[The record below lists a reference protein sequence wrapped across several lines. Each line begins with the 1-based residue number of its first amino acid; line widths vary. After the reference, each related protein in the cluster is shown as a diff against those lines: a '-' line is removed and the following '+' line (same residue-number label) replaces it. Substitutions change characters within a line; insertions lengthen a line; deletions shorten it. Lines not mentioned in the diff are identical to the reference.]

1 MVGGFANSPL
11 SSLRLARGF
20 RAVAANRDLG
30 RLSFAA
36 TFPQSTSSP
45 GTPFVALPR
54 PLFARFLEMPLLA
67 EATLLATAAALFL
80 YRLGAD
86 ALRDWDE
93 AVYAAVAREMLERR
107 DWLSPSLGDV
117 YYPNKPPL
125 LYWLMAAFDGL
136 FGAGELSSRLPT
148 ALFGLLG
155 VVGVFLV
162 GRRLHGRQTGL
173 LAALVLA
180 TAPQWLRFSRQAMLD
195 VPLSAS
201 LVFAMLGLL
210 DSSWLLF
217 GASMGAALL
226 IKGPAAVVGLAAAA
240 LFAAFDLRGRAKT
253 VAFGAALALLIA
265 TPWHVHQ
272 IVTHGR
278 AFTDYYF
285 DYSILERVS
294 RPLEG
299 HGARR
304 SYYLVRIFTGTAN
317 PWHWVG
323 AFALVAFTG
332 RAIAHRFRRP
342 EDLVVVWFW
351 VPLAMLTVARTKL
364 IWYIMP
370 VYPALAIVT
379 AAWLVKLAIGRPW
392 VRRAVALL
400 AFVTILQSAGS
411 DLIHYGRLED
421 SEATR
426 TVLAALPPP
435 DRAPVLQVA
444 VGIPAETA
452 RFYAHRPIDWCESA
466 SGCLGWLLVRA
477 DQVTY
482 FGPRLTVAISGR
494 RALLGPAAE
503 EK

>member
-1 MVGGFANSPL
+1 M
-11 SSLRLARGF
+11 SS
-20 RAVAANRDLG
+20 D
-30 RLSFAA
+30 A
-36 TFPQSTSSP
+36 TFPEAAS
-45 GTPFVALPR
+45 APR
-54 PLFARFLEMPLLA
+54 PPPVAWPRPLLA
-67 EATLLATAAALFL
+67 EATLLATVAALFL

-93 AVYAAVAREMLERR
+93 ATYAAVAREMLERR

-117 YYPNKPPL
+117 YFPNKPPL
-125 LYWLMAAFDGL
+125 LYWLMAAFDRL
-136 FGAGELSSRLPT
+136 FGAGEFSSRLPA

-162 GRRLHGRQTGL
+162 GRRLHGRKTGL

-195 VPLSAS
+195 VPLSAA
-201 LVFAMLGLL
+201 LVFAMLGLV

-217 GASMGAALL
+217 GASMGAAFL
-226 IKGPAAVVGLAAAA
+226 IKGPSALVALVAAA

-285 DYSILERVS
+285 GFNVLERFS
-294 RPLEG
+294 KPLEG

-323 AFALVAFTG
+323 AFALVVFTG

-342 EDLVVVWFW
+342 EDLVVLWFW
-351 VPLAMLTVARTKL
+351 VPLAMFTAAQTKL
-364 IWYIMP
+364 LWYVMP

-379 AAWLVKLAIGRPW
+379 AAWLVELAVERPW
-392 VRRAVALL
+392 VRRAVPLL

-411 DLIHYGRLED
+411 DLIQYGRSEN

-435 DRAPVLQVA
+435 GRAPRLQVA
-444 VGIPAETA
+444 IGIPAETA
-452 RFYAHRPIDWCESA
+452 CFYAHRPIDRCESP
-466 SGCLGWLLVRA
+466 SRCRGWLLVRA
-477 DQVTY
+477 DQVTS
-482 FGPRLTVAISGR
+482 FGSRRTVAISGK
-494 RALLGPAAE
+494 RALLGPVAE

>member
-1 MVGGFANSPL
+1 MTFQPTSPPGPP
-11 SSLRLARGF
+11 S
-20 RAVAANRDLG
+20 VA
-30 RLSFAA
+30 S
-36 TFPQSTSSP
+36 
-45 GTPFVALPR
+45 PR
-54 PLFARFLEMPLLA
+54 PLFTRFLEIPLLA

-80 YRLGAD
+80 YQLGAD

-93 AVYAAVAREMLERR
+93 ATYAAVAREMLERR

-136 FGAGELSSRLPT
+136 FGVREFSSRLPA

-201 LVFAMLGLL
+201 IVFAMLGLL

-217 GASMGAALL
+217 GVSMGAALL
-226 IKGPAAVVGLAAAA
+226 IKGPAAVVALAAAA
-240 LFAAFDLRGRAKT
+240 LFAVFDLRGRVKT
-253 VAFGAALALLIA
+253 VAFGTALALLIA
-265 TPWHVHQ
+265 TPWHLHQ

-285 DYSILERVS
+285 GYSILERVS
-294 RPLEG
+294 RPLQG
-299 HGARR
+299 HGARHW
-304 SYYLVRIFTGTAN
+304 YYLVRIFTGTAN

-332 RAIAHRFRRP
+332 RAIARRFRRP
-342 EDLVVVWFW
+342 EDLVVLWFW
-351 VPLAMLTVARTKL
+351 VPLAMFTVARTKL
-364 IWYIMP
+364 MWYVMP

-379 AAWLVKLAIGRPW
+379 AAWLVELTAERSWGRG
-392 VRRAVALL
+392 AVILL
-400 AFVTILQSAGS
+400 AFATILQSAGS
-411 DLIHYGRLED
+411 DLIRYGRSED

-426 TVLAALPPP
+426 TVLAALPAP
-435 DRAPVLQVA
+435 DRAPMLQVA
-444 VGIPAETA
+444 PGIPAETA
-452 RFYAHRPIDWCESA
+452 RFYAHRPTDWCESP
-466 SGCLGWLLVRA
+466 SRCRGWLLVRA
-477 DQVTY
+477 DQITY
-482 FGPRLTVAISGR
+482 FGARPTIALSGK
-494 RALLGPAAE
+494 RALLGPVPE
-503 EK
+503 EN

>member
-1 MVGGFANSPL
+1 L
-11 SSLRLARGF
+11 SS
-20 RAVAANRDLG
+20 
-30 RLSFAA
+30 AA
-36 TFPQSTSSP
+36 TFPQSTSPP
-45 GTPFVALPR
+45 GPPSVASPR
-54 PLFARFLEMPLLA
+54 PLFARFLEIPLLA

-93 AVYAAVAREMLERR
+93 ATYAAVAREMLERR
-107 DWLSPSLGDV
+107 DWLSPLLGDV
-117 YYPNKPPL
+117 YFPDKPPL
-125 LYWLMAAFDGL
+125 VHWLMAAFDGL
-136 FGAGELSSRLPT
+136 FGAGELSSRLPA

-201 LVFAMLGLL
+201 LVFTMLGLL

-226 IKGPAAVVGLAAAA
+226 IKGPAAVVALAAAA
-240 LFAAFDLRGRAKT
+240 LFAAFDLRRRAKT
-253 VAFGAALALLIA
+253 VAFGTALALLIA

-285 DYSILERVS
+285 GYSILQRFS
-294 RPLEG
+294 RPLQG
-299 HGARR
+299 HGAGR

-342 EDLVVVWFW
+342 EDLVVLWFW
-351 VPLAMLTVARTKL
+351 VPLAMFTVAQTKL

-379 AAWLVKLAIGRPW
+379 AAWLVELAAERPW

-400 AFVTILQSAGS
+400 AFVTILQSAGA
-411 DLIHYGRLED
+411 DLIHYGRFED

-435 DRAPVLQVA
+435 DRAPTLQVA
-444 VGIPAETA
+444 MGLPAETA
-452 RFYAHRPIDWCESA
+452 RFYAHRPTDWCESP
-466 SGCLGWLLVRA
+466 SRCRGWLLVRA

-482 FGPRLTVAISGR
+482 FGTRPTIAVSGQ
-494 RALLGPAAE
+494 RALLGPVPE
-503 EK
+503 EE